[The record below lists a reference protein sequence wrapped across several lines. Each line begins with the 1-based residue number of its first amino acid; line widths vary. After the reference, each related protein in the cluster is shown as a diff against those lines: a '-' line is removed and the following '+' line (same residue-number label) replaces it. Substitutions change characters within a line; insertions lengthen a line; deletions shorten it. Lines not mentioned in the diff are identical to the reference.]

1 MRNLCIVLFAII
13 LSGCTDNLF
22 KQSSIGKEYEVLL
35 VSDDSLAK
43 ETIRNILETEV
54 EGVPQFE
61 PSFDVVSTNTID
73 KKNCL
78 SRNIVVITTDSSNY
92 TSTRI
97 EYEKN
102 VYASPQLIVQVMT
115 PTAKTLKEDSAKVH
129 QSLSQLIESAE
140 TERAIGDI
148 KSNHNSKYEKAIQEK
163 FSIGIL
169 VPKQMSAIK
178 CGENFIWLSNN
189 AATNMQNICIYQF
202 GGTDIDMNHFISKRD
217 SIMRK
222 NIPGEHDNM
231 YMKTVAN
238 SVTFKRMESGMRV
251 KGLWEMTNDMMGGPF
266 SARISIDKVHRK
278 TIVAEAFI
286 YAPETKKRN
295 NMRRLEAA
303 LYTLSFK

>member
-129 QSLSQLIESAE
+129 KSLSQLIESAE
-140 TERAIGDI
+140 TERAIYFFI
-148 KSNHNSKYEKAIQEK
+148 V
-163 FSIGIL
+163 IL
-169 VPKQMSAIK
+169 
-178 CGENFIWLSNN
+178 
-189 AATNMQNICIYQF
+189 
-202 GGTDIDMNHFISKRD
+202 
-217 SIMRK
+217 
-222 NIPGEHDNM
+222 
-231 YMKTVAN
+231 
-238 SVTFKRMESGMRV
+238 SVFNYFR
-251 KGLWEMTNDMMGGPF
+251 
-266 SARISIDKVHRK
+266 
-278 TIVAEAFI
+278 TIH
-286 YAPETKKRN
+286 PHLPRQ
-295 NMRRLEAA
+295 
-303 LYTLSFK
+303 